1 MVRRLLLGLSITA
14 ALAVSANAGLYTS
27 ITGLTMKS
35 QPTDKEWALDV
46 IGEDVRVYE
55 FTTKT
60 APQMKCVAFFPES
73 TRKSPVMQCI
83 PIKGK

>member
-1 MVRRLLLGLSITA
+1 MKKLLFVVLVFSAFVT
-14 ALAVSANAGLYTS
+14 SANAGLYS
-27 ITGLTMKS
+27 SLTGLTMKS

-46 IGEDVRVYE
+46 VGQDVRVYE

-60 APQMKCVAFFPES
+60 EPKMKCVTFFPES
-73 TRKSPVMQCI
+73 SSKSPVMQCT